1 MEDTQR
7 NRGASFHRVLDFVA
21 EYPPTPAIPAATL
34 LITELTTT
42 TTAFDTLAAEQDLA
56 FGTVHGATVD
66 RKQLKA
72 DLVSFL
78 KRLGE
83 TARVLDPATHPGLA
97 AEMRLGRA
105 KSSYTA
111 LITRARAFHSAL
123 VPVKAAFVAYGF
135 AETVD
140 ADLQAL
146 ITAMEG
152 ATGRKNDGKAIHIGG
167 TAGLAALC
175 KSGVATVR
183 KLDAIL
189 SNVYKDNAVK
199 FAGWKAARRVERAPR
214 HAVEPAPAPGGGT
227 GSGGSG
233 GSTPPTGS

>member
-1 MEDTQR
+1 MKDTQR
-7 NRGASFHRVLDFVA
+7 KRGASFHRVLDVIA

-34 LITELTTT
+34 LVTELNTT

-66 RKQLKA
+66 RKQLKR

-83 TARVLDPATHPGLA
+83 TARVLDPVAHPGLA

-105 KSSYTA
+105 TSSYGA
-111 LITRARAFHSAL
+111 LVTRARAFHSAL
-123 VPVKAAFVAYGF
+123 VPVKADFVGYGF

-140 ADLQAL
+140 ADLLAM
-146 ITAMEG
+146 ITAVDA

-167 TAGLAALC
+167 TAGLVALC
-175 KSGVATVR
+175 KTGVAIVR

-189 SNVYKDNAVK
+189 SNVYKDDAVK
-199 FAGWKAARRVERAPR
+199 YAAWKAARRVEREPR
-214 HAVEPAPAPGGGT
+214 HAVEEPAPGGGGT
-227 GSGGSG
+227 PPSGGG
-233 GSTPPTGS
+233 GTPPSGS